1 MKPRY
6 SNGLAPMRERSG
18 LTQATVAAEL
28 GIAVATYQNYE
39 WGKRDMPCEVAKK
52 LSRLFRCDVREVMGM
67 TQERGNE
74 AERASDVRELVSCYL
89 SCDETWRAQ
98 VLSIAR
104 AASRTMGASHPEG
117 LGPGGNSPWDAL

>member
-18 LTQATVAAEL
+18 LTQVTVAAEL

-39 WGKRDMPCEVAKK
+39 WGKRDMPCEVAK
-52 LSRLFRCDVREVMGM
+52 RLADLFCCDVREVMGM
-67 TQERGNE
+67 APTEGDETEQ
-74 AERASDVRELVSCYL
+74 SCDVRELVRCYL

-98 VLSIAR
+98 ILSLAK
-104 AASRTMGASHPEG
+104 AASRTLGVTPPESK
-117 LGPGGNSPWDAL
+117 GPGR